1 MSDTTNTEQQPN
13 DEANT
18 GDTQGQEPTT
28 TTETPQPQAQG
39 DDIPDW
45 VREKLTK
52 ANNEAAKYRT
62 QLREHE
68 AKVSELSKQQ
78 ADLEAFKQQIG
89 KQLGLVEDNDDPQAL
104 LDAAV
109 EREKTAQEERDKL
122 ANELRDYRRR
132 DTIRD
137 QADGA
142 DVELLT
148 ALLQADARFLELE
161 MDSDDYATQV
171 GELVKEKINK
181 HPSLKTQ
188 VVASAS
194 GVDTSNTSSGADRKL
209 TREDLKTMTASEI
222 NAAVKA
228 GKLNHLMGK

>member
-18 GDTQGQEPTT
+18 GDTQGQEPTNT
-28 TTETPQPQAQG
+28 NPEQQQADQG
-39 DDIPDW
+39 NDIPDW

-62 QLREHE
+62 ELRENQ
-68 AKVSELSKQQ
+68 AKVKQLSEQQ

-109 EREKTAQEERDKL
+109 QREKQVQEERDQL
-122 ANELRDYRRR
+122 ANQLRDYKRR
-132 DTIRD
+132 DTIRNNA
-137 QADGA
+137 QGA

-148 ALLQADARFLELE
+148 AILQADARFLELE
-161 MDSDDYATQV
+161 MDSDTYDDQV
-171 GELVKEKINK
+171 GQLVEEKIKK
-181 HPSLKTQ
+181 HPSLRTQ
-188 VVASAS
+188 AVASAS

-209 TREDLKTMTASEI
+209 TRDDLKNMTASEI
-222 NAAVKA
+222 NEAVRE

>member
-1 MSDTTNTEQQPN
+1 MSDTTNAEQQPTS
-13 DEANT
+13 EQQPT
-18 GDTQGQEPTT
+18 GDTQGQEPTA
-28 TTETPQPQAQG
+28 TENPQPQAQG

-62 QLREHE
+62 ELRENQ
-68 AKVSELSKQQ
+68 AKVKQLSEQQ

-109 EREKTAQEERDKL
+109 QREKAVQEERDQL
-122 ANELRDYRRR
+122 ANQLRDYRRR
-132 DTIRD
+132 DVIRD
-137 QADGA
+137 QSKGA

-161 MDSDDYATQV
+161 MDSDDYSDQV
-171 GELVKEKINK
+171 GQLVEEKITK